1 MDPNDIPSQSAN
13 TESTDTNGAR
23 TRLIH
28 GKTTHSILSAAYK
41 VHSRLGP
48 GLLERPYRECLRHE
62 LVRMDARVECEKIL
76 PVVYEGVTIELG
88 YRIDMVVDDA
98 VIVEVKSVESILP
111 VHEAQLLTYLRLSH
125 KRVGLLLNFNVFRL
139 REGIRRRILG
149 YQEGRG
155 SPLR

>member
-1 MDPNDIPSQSAN
+1 MDANDLPNESTN
-13 TESTDTNGAR
+13 TENTDTNGGT

-28 GKTTHSILSAAYK
+28 GKITNCILSAAYR

-62 LVRMDARVECEKIL
+62 LVRMGARVECEKIL
-76 PVVYEGVTIELG
+76 PVVYEGITIEMG
-88 YRIDMVVDDA
+88 YRIDMLVDDA

-111 VHEAQLLTYLRLSH
+111 IHEAQLLTYLRLGH
-125 KRVGLLLNFNVFRL
+125 KRVGLLLNFNVVRL

>member
-1 MDPNDIPSQSAN
+1 
-13 TESTDTNGAR
+13 
-23 TRLIH
+23 
-28 GKTTHSILSAAYK
+28 
-41 VHSRLGP
+41 
-48 GLLERPYRECLRHE
+48 
-62 LVRMDARVECEKIL
+62 MDARVECEKIL